1 MATKFNENL
10 GDFFQNVHCLRPWAS
25 SMLADHVQYN
35 SHDYSKCRARLAAAS
50 IWFEIWGVVDL
61 AQQNFD
67 FSRQISEKFRFFQ
80 AISPKISIFKQIWK
94 NIDFS
99 RQISRNVGFLR

>member
-1 MATKFNENL
+1 MIIRSAGPDWQRRQSGLKS
-10 GDFFQNVHCLRPWAS
+10 G
-25 SMLADHVQYN
+25 
-35 SHDYSKCRARLAAAS
+35 
-50 IWFEIWGVVDL
+50 GVVDL